1 MDIDENEL
9 QIVNKG
15 NQRLNKHSEIWA
27 RNAFDAWHE
36 FRGFDI
42 KKSIANLSKD
52 LNAIMVLVDMLV
64 MFILQVAKKDEIISS
79 NEV

>member
-15 NQRLNKHSEIWA
+15 NQRLNKHS
-27 RNAFDAWHE
+27 FDAWHE
-36 FRGFDI
+36 FQGFDI

-52 LNAIMVLVDMLV
+52 PNAIMVLVDMLV

>member
-15 NQRLNKHSEIWA
+15 HQRLNKHSKIWA

-36 FRGFDI
+36 FRGFDTT
-42 KKSIANLSKD
+42 KSIAGLSKD
-52 LNAIMVLVDMLV
+52 LNSIMFWLTCLQCL
-64 MFILQVAKKDEIISS
+64 FYKWQKRIEIYIL
-79 NEV
+79 